1 MNYDR
6 TVGQN
11 YSCLGVQRL
20 YNKNNKTEK
29 LQQLMNLYRLYTDS
43 ITLKKIA
50 DVTWFCLVA
59 LNCIKTKIKWKINYF
74 LNYLK
79 INNFFSL
86 LLSGLTPHFLPQG

>member
-29 LQQLMNLYRLYTDS
+29 LQRLMNLYRLYTDS

-50 DVTWFCLVA
+50 DVIWFCLVV
-59 LNCIKTKIKWKINYF
+59 LNCIKTKIKWKINS
-74 LNYLK
+74 L
-79 INNFFSL
+79 FF
-86 LLSGLTPHFLPQG
+86 